1 MSKLI
6 ELAPHCYYLPGAVNV
21 GVVANE
27 SREAL
32 VIDTGGDKEYG
43 RTIRKAVEGAGLK
56 PVAIVNTHSHA
67 DHYGGNDFLARNLN
81 LPVYAPEIEE
91 AILRYP
97 YLEPMYLYGG
107 AVPLAGL
114 RNKWL
119 EAKASPVDVVY
130 AVNEEPLGVG
140 AFTLQRHDTSGHAI
154 RQVAFGVGTVCYAAD
169 AFFGAEVLSKYGIP
183 FVHDVAGQLAT
194 LNKLL
199 TLPYEIFVPGHGDP
213 TRDIQTAVVAN
224 RVAIAQAAEWVRDAV
239 QAESVLS
246 AIVHRVTAQLQ
257 NPPNNLSTYFLMNAC
272 VMAYLAYL
280 TAQNEIAPIV
290 EQGILTWRKQ

>member
-21 GVVANE
+21 GVATNE
-27 SREAL
+27 QHEAL
-32 VIDTGGDKEYG
+32 LIDSGGDKDYG

-56 PVAIVNTHSHA
+56 AVAIVNTHSHA

-81 LPVYAPEIEE
+81 IPVYAPEIEE

-130 AVNEEPLGVG
+130 AVNDEPLNIGT
-140 AFTLQRHDTSGHAI
+140 FTLQRHDTSGHAV

-183 FVHDVAGQLAT
+183 FVHDVAGQLTT
-194 LNKLL
+194 LETLL
-199 TLPYEIFVPGHGDP
+199 TLPYDLFLPGHGDP
-213 TRDIQTAVVAN
+213 TRDIQTAVAAN
-224 RVAIAQAAEWVRDAV
+224 KAAIHQAAAWVRAGV
-239 QAESVLS
+239 QGESTLS
-246 AIVHRVTAQLQ
+246 DIVHRVTTQLH
-257 NPPNNLSTYFLMNAC
+257 NPPNTLSTYFLMHSC
-272 VMAYLAYL
+272 VLAYLAYL
-280 TAQNEIAPIV
+280 TAQHEIAPVV
-290 EQGILTWRKQ
+290 EQGILTWRTQ

>member
-27 SREAL
+27 RREVL
-32 VIDTGGDKEYG
+32 LIDTGGDKDYG
-43 RTIRKAVEGAGLK
+43 RTIRKAVEAAGLK

-119 EAKASPVDVVY
+119 EAKASPVDIIY

-140 AFTLQRHDTSGHAI
+140 TFTLQRHDTSGHAV

-194 LNKLL
+194 LDKLL
-199 TLPYEIFVPGHGDP
+199 TLPYEIFVPGHGEP

-224 RVAIAQAAEWVRDAV
+224 RAAIAQATTWVRDAV
-239 QAESVLS
+239 QAESTLS
-246 AIVHRVTAQLQ
+246 DIVHRVTAQLQ
-257 NPPNNLSTYFLMNAC
+257 NPPNTLSTYFLMNAC